1 MICLL
6 LASGVIGVGCY
17 LITKSRDV
25 SGTIGAKIYTIY
37 GPAIIQGIRNV
48 LPNVPG
54 KETFL
59 QELDLVVH
67 DVLVNDIGDTLDFTI
82 YITGVIIIILAVF
95 QIISNTILLIGA
107 VIKHKKLVPNYV
119 ITRIFYFSTF
129 WGSIDAFR
137 KYLKQDEE
145 TVFLI

>member
-1 MICLL
+1 M
-6 LASGVIGVGCY
+6 
-17 LITKSRDV
+17 
-25 SGTIGAKIYTIY
+25 
-37 GPAIIQGIRNV
+37 
-48 LPNVPG
+48 
-54 KETFL
+54 
-59 QELDLVVH
+59 
-67 DVLVNDIGDTLDFTI
+67 LVNDIGDTLDFTI

-95 QIISNTILLIGA
+95 QIISNTILLFGA

-129 WGSIDAFR
+129 WGSIDDFR

>member
-1 MICLL
+1 MSLL
-6 LASGVIGVGCY
+6 LASGLIAVGIY
-17 LITKSRDV
+17 LIMKSRDV

-82 YITGVIIIILAVF
+82 FLIGVIIIILAAF
-95 QIISNTILLIGA
+95 QVIFNIILLLAA
-107 VIKHKKLVPNYV
+107 VIQQKKLVPNFV